1 MRALIALLFFFG
13 QPFWELKPPE
23 KWTEIE
29 LGLLLSNSPWAQTLG
44 PEPQITAYLATAE
57 PIEEAETELRARRK
71 NFLPEP
77 DPDYS
82 IYLSDHREE
91 CVVLA
96 IPYSPAWLAKLGNAK
111 EEKKLEQ
118 DTAMIIGRRTYKMT
132 GHFPP
137 TPSDP
142 VLRLVF
148 PRRLQESDKRVL
160 FRLYLPGLDFPD
172 REVEFTIKDMN
183 YRGKLQY

>member
-1 MRALIALLFFFG
+1 MRALVALLFFFG
-13 QPFWELKPPE
+13 QPFWETKPPD
-23 KWTEIE
+23 KWTEVDI
-29 LGLLLSNSPWAQTLG
+29 GLLLSNSPWAQTVG
-44 PEPQITAYLATAE
+44 PSPEVTIYLATAK

-82 IYLSDHREE
+82 IYLTDHGDESF
-91 CVVLA
+91 VLA
-96 IPYSPAWLAKLGNAK
+96 IPYTPATIAKLGAAK
-111 EEKKLEQ
+111 ELKQLEEDSAMVIGKK
-118 DTAMIIGRRTYKMT
+118 TYKIT
-132 GHFPP
+132 GYFPP

-148 PRRLQESDKRVL
+148 PRRIQSSDKRVM

-172 REVEFTIKDMN
+172 REVEFQVKDLN
-183 YRGKLQY
+183 YQGKLTY